1 MLSLLIHGARG
12 SVPATGKKFSKYG
25 GNTTCFEIE
34 TEDSR
39 IFVDAG
45 TGFSSADIDEDK
57 KKVYLLFTH
66 LHHDHLQGLLFN
78 PGLFTRNR
86 EIMVSSALMNGAKL
100 RQYLDVYFSP
110 PFFPPNVFSYAN
122 CLNFVDFDHFIMEKS
137 PHLVVQSIGLKHPGG
152 AFGYSFKSG
161 SKKIVIMLDNE
172 FDTDKECDLL
182 GFCENA
188 DILLWDGMYTNEEI
202 TNKKG
207 WGHSTVEQA
216 IYFTRNSTVKKTVIC
231 HHSPTRSD
239 DEIDTMRANMTGK
252 NVEFGI
258 EGTKFCL

>member
-1 MLSLLIHGARG
+1 MESDQMLSLLIHGARG

-45 TGFSSADIDEDK
+45 TGFISADIDEDK

-78 PGLFTRNR
+78 PGLFTQNR

-100 RQYLDVYFSP
+100 RQYLAAYFSP

-137 PHLVVQSIGLKHPGG
+137 PHLVVQSIGLEHPGG

-161 SKKIVIMLDNE
+161 SKKN
-172 FDTDKECDLL
+172 
-182 GFCENA
+182 
-188 DILLWDGMYTNEEI
+188 
-202 TNKKG
+202 
-207 WGHSTVEQA
+207 
-216 IYFTRNSTVKKTVIC
+216 
-231 HHSPTRSD
+231 
-239 DEIDTMRANMTGK
+239 
-252 NVEFGI
+252 
-258 EGTKFCL
+258 

>member
-1 MLSLLIHGARG
+1 MESDQMLSLLIHGARG

-78 PGLFTRNR
+78 PGLFTQNR

-100 RQYLDVYFSP
+100 RQY
-110 PFFPPNVFSYAN
+110 
-122 CLNFVDFDHFIMEKS
+122 H
-137 PHLVVQSIGLKHPGG
+137 
-152 AFGYSFKSG
+152 
-161 SKKIVIMLDNE
+161 
-172 FDTDKECDLL
+172 
-182 GFCENA
+182 
-188 DILLWDGMYTNEEI
+188 
-202 TNKKG
+202 
-207 WGHSTVEQA
+207 
-216 IYFTRNSTVKKTVIC
+216 IYQY
-231 HHSPTRSD
+231 
-239 DEIDTMRANMTGK
+239 
-252 NVEFGI
+252 
-258 EGTKFCL
+258 